1 MNNPNK
7 DAIKP
12 KFSGHDSFALRY
24 GWLYKIAQEAA
35 KKNPP
40 FISPEEDM
48 ITYGVGKNMVVAMKY
63 WAKSFGI
70 LKSDQLTDFGS
81 KIFGDD
87 GWDKYLED
95 EGTLWV
101 LHWKLASSKDFNTM
115 WWWAFNIY
123 PEVSFDK
130 QSMLK
135 SVKGYIEDKYP
146 GKTIAVDNS
155 LKKDIDCFINTYV
168 VKTLV
173 KNAITENTLECPL
186 AELGLIKE
194 KANKGEYKF
203 QRNLGKN
210 VPKLIFYYALTEYIN
225 NLKEETSTLS
235 LENITYA
242 VNSPGRIFK
251 LDESIIATYLSDIET
266 SSKNK
271 YQWNDSLGIRQLQI
285 TKKTNSDFFLKKYYK
300 K

>member
-1 MNNPNK
+1 MV
-7 DAIKP
+7 
-12 KFSGHDSFALRY
+12 
-24 GWLYKIAQEAA
+24 
-35 KKNPP
+35 
-40 FISPEEDM
+40 SP
-48 ITYGVGKNMVVAMKY
+48 
-63 WAKSFGI
+63 
-70 LKSDQLTDFGS
+70 
-81 KIFGDD
+81 
-87 GWDKYLED
+87 
-95 EGTLWV
+95 
-101 LHWKLASSKDFNTM
+101 
-115 WWWAFNIY
+115 
-123 PEVSFDK
+123 
-130 QSMLK
+130 
-135 SVKGYIEDKYP
+135 
-146 GKTIAVDNS
+146 VDNS

-271 YQWNDSLGIRQLQI
+271 YSWNDSLGTRQLQI